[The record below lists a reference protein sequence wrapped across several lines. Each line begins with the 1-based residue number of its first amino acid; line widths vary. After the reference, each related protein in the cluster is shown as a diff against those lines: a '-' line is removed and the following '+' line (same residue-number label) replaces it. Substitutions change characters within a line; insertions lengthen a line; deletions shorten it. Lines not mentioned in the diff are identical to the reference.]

1 MAKREPL
8 RIPQAWKDQARAF
21 VIQLER
27 ILDDVY
33 NRLVGD
39 RIPLSDK
46 DNRTIADV
54 VRNEVFPI
62 ERGTRITSAVN
73 FNDLLDVGIY
83 SFPLTNTVVSSTNKP
98 CDYAGK
104 LVVYDGTGE
113 NKDMSE
119 TWAYRI
125 QEFHDIYGR
134 IYIRTVATSS
144 STTKVWSS
152 WVQLANT
159 NIRGRIESG
168 TTNNTDLDNCIY
180 AGTYLYNPNS
190 LHIPY
195 ASYGLCVVV
204 ATNDPTSTGVGW
216 VNQIAISTSKTS
228 PDIYVR
234 KRINSGTSWSSWIRL
249 ADVNSLAVRA
259 TNARNSATVTL
270 YRSTGTI
277 SNNAVYYHL
286 EGNVLMFEGRLTVSN
301 YARTNANGG
310 FTITLPSG
318 KKNARAF
325 SCCCGMSMSTNEG
338 FRGNEYLYIVGE
350 KDGTVVDVRTSET
363 HTNLTGGTNA
373 WFTIFPVPIEVY

>member
-33 NRLVGD
+33 NRLVGN

-46 DNRTIADV
+46 DSRTIADV
-54 VRNEVFPI
+54 VHNEVFPI

-73 FNDLLDVGIY
+73 FNDLLDIGIY

-119 TWAYRI
+119 RWAYRI

-134 IYIRTVATSS
+134 ICLRAVSTNSDATKS
-144 STTKVWSS
+144 WSP
-152 WVQLANT
+152 WIELANT

-190 LHIPY
+190 LHTPY
-195 ASYGLCVVV
+195 SSYGLCVVV

-234 KRINSGTSWSSWIRL
+234 KRINGGTSWSSWIRL

-259 TNARNSATVTL
+259 VNSRTTYATASLARC
-270 YRSTGTI
+270 TGTLA
-277 SNNAVYYHL
+277 NALYCHSQ
-286 EGNVLMFEGRLTVSN
+286 GDVLYFEGRITVTDFV
-301 YARTNANGG
+301 RTGANPG

-318 KKNARAF
+318 KKLARDF
-325 SCCCGMSMSTNEG
+325 GMCVGITMSTNEG
-338 FRGNEYLYIVGE
+338 VRANEMVLIGGN
-350 KDGTVVDVRTSET
+350 KDGTAMSISTTET
-363 HTNLTGGTNA
+363 YTNLSGGSRVT
-373 WFTIFPVPIEVY
+373 FVLYPVPIEVY